1 MLKPPATVK
10 TVARRSHSSD
20 PTPAVHTIH
29 PPALELHGR
38 RSQEHLPRPP
48 LRIQVQLLSRQPC
61 QSPGLSAA
69 LLRRKYSPWFPWRGS
84 SRDSALIVLFFP
96 FSTSFW
102 RSIPIHLWWFMSSA
116 AALCLASLP
125 VPLHLTQ
132 YHTKPL
138 PANKSQTHVL
148 RRICSV
154 CPS

>member
-10 TVARRSHSSD
+10 TVARRSRSSD

-38 RSQEHLPRPP
+38 CSQEPGAALISP
-48 LRIQVQLLSRQPC
+48 PC

-69 LLRRKYSPWFPWRGS
+69 LLRRQYSPWFPWRGS
-84 SRDSALIVLFFP
+84 SRDSSLIILFFP

-102 RSIPIHLWWFMSSA
+102 RSIPIHLWWFTSSA

-138 PANKSQTHVL
+138 PANKSQTHFL
-148 RRICSV
+148 RRICGV